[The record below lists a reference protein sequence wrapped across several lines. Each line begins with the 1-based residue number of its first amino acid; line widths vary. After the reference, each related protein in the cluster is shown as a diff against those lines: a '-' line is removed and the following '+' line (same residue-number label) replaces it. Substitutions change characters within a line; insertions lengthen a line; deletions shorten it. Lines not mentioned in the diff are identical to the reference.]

1 VSEGGILTVPVIR
14 GAFIQHNIAKGVRK
28 IARRLLL
35 VVVIVLLAYHFTGYP
50 AILRPRPDR
59 TSSPWLTERPVE
71 SLLVFAPHPDDET
84 LGCAGAIAR
93 ALDQGARVRVVLMT
107 NGDGSHTAAHTSGK
121 GRLLAPA
128 RYVSLGCIRQDET
141 LAALALLGLE
151 PDDTFF
157 LGYPDGGMPALWADC
172 WDYTNLFSSRYTR
185 VNTSPYSNSFT
196 PNAPYFGLSVVDDIC
211 TIIRTFGPSH
221 ILLPHPNDTHPD
233 HWGTFA
239 LVTYALQRLAHEQE
253 TQTPPEVLAYLIHRG
268 DWPIPRL
275 YSPRQPLDPP
285 NTLLRLLLP
294 DEWAYLPLAS
304 GDCAQKR
311 LAILEH
317 RSQAAI
323 MRMYMLS
330 FVRSNELFAVLRSP
344 MAAQLPV
351 RQGRSPAYRDRHWQT
366 AEPAIWDPQDD
377 TLTRLLGSGADLRAV
392 YAAISDS
399 VLYVMAEPR
408 GRLSSSIRY
417 ILDISDFGS
426 PRTMGIVSYGPKHTL
441 RTSGNLH
448 PDDVQVRRTASGV
461 EFAIPLSVFHG
472 DGATS
477 QATPGAV
484 FLAVRTMIP
493 GNILVDRTG
502 WTVLR
507 LSEDEPD
514 IFRGIPVLGTGHSGR

>member
-1 VSEGGILTVPVIR
+1 MQVVR
-14 GAFIQHNIAKGVRK
+14 GAFIQHNIAKEVRK

-35 VVVIVLLAYHFTGYP
+35 IFVIVLLAYHFTGYP

-84 LGCAGAIAR
+84 LGCAGAIVR

-107 NGDGSHTAAHTSGK
+107 NGDGSPTAAHTSGK

-128 RYVSLGCIRQDET
+128 RYVSLGYIRQNET

-151 PDDTFF
+151 PKDVFL
-157 LGYPDGGMPALWADC
+157 LGYPDGGMPALWTDH
-172 WDYTNLFSSRYTR
+172 WDHTDLFTSRYTR
-185 VNTSPYSNSFT
+185 ANTSPYSNSFT

-211 TIIRTFGPSH
+211 TIIRTFTPSH
-221 ILLPHPNDTHPD
+221 ILLPHPSDTHPD

-253 TQTPPEVLAYLIHRG
+253 LPTPPEVLAYLIHRG

-294 DEWAYLPLAS
+294 DEWSYLPLAS
-304 GDCAQKR
+304 GDCAKKR

-317 RSQAAI
+317 RSQTAI

-330 FVRSNELFAVLRSP
+330 FVRSNELFATLHSP
-344 MAAQLPV
+344 VAKQLPA

-377 TLTRLLGSGADLRAV
+377 TLTRLLGGGADLRAV
-392 YAAISDS
+392 YAAISDG
-399 VLYVMAEPR
+399 VLYVMVEPR
-408 GRLSSSIRY
+408 GRLSSSVRY

-426 PRTMGIVSYGPKHTL
+426 PRTMATVSYGPKHKVQ
-441 RTSGNLH
+441 TSGNLY
-448 PDDVQVRRTASGV
+448 PDGVQVRRASNGV
-461 EFAIPLSVFHG
+461 EFAIPLFIFHG
-472 DGATS
+472 SGATI
-477 QATPGAV
+477 QATPGAL
-484 FLAVRTMIP
+484 FLAVRTMIL

-507 LSEDEPD
+507 LSEDEPN
-514 IFRGIPVLGTGHSGR
+514 IFRGIPRLGTEQSGR